1 MDNSYLLTIAIP
13 TYNRATSLDDALK
26 SVTQQIDNRTDIEIV
41 ISDNAST
48 DETYTIVQRY
58 QSQFPQIKYYKNEIN
73 KGIDFNIY
81 KVAALSMGEYVYFLS
96 DDDIML
102 PNSLN
107 QMIALIQEHQD
118 VSFFY
123 INGIGFTYNES
134 HQKTYFKYPVINE
147 LQDKM
152 FDDKNDFISFLKLQ
166 ITFVSAFLFHRKS
179 WNMNAD
185 KEQYIGTDIYLSYDL
200 LHLLSNTHK
209 YMYVAKPL
217 IGVHASYTT
226 GNYRIFYAFAYQWR
240 KLLLEKAVQLGFDQ
254 KQMRALFNNTLFHL
268 HGRIKSIKIGNTKAS
283 LDFQTIKFIVAS
295 TYDTSTFWFK
305 LLPILITPSFILVFN
320 VKVNKLR
327 KKIKSFLLG
336 K

>member
-13 TYNRATSLDDALK
+13 TYNRALSLDETLQ
-26 SVTQQIDNRTDIEIV
+26 SITQQIDDRKDIEIV

-48 DETYTIVQRY
+48 DATYEIVQKY
-58 QSQFPQIKYYKNEIN
+58 LTQFSQIKYYKNEIN
-73 KGIDFNIY
+73 KGIDYNIY
-81 KVAALSMGEYVYFLS
+81 KAAALSTGEYVYFLS

-107 QMIALIQEHQD
+107 KMLSLIQEHQD
-118 VSFFY
+118 IGFFY

-134 HQKTYFKYPVINE
+134 HEKIYFKSSVIDEAKDMIFN
-147 LQDKM
+147 
-152 FDDKNDFISFLKLQ
+152 DKNNFISFLKLQ

-179 WNMNAD
+179 WNINTE

-209 YMYVAKPL
+209 YMYVAEPM

-254 KQMRALFNNTLFHL
+254 KQMRTLFNNTIPHL
-268 HGRIKSIKIGNTKAS
+268 HGRIKSIKFGNTKAS
-283 LDFQTIKFIVAS
+283 LDFQAFKLILRS

-305 LLPILITPSFILVFN
+305 LLPILMTPSFVLIFN
-320 VKVNKLR
+320 NKVNKLR
-327 KKIKSFLLG
+327 KKIKSFILSR
-336 K
+336 